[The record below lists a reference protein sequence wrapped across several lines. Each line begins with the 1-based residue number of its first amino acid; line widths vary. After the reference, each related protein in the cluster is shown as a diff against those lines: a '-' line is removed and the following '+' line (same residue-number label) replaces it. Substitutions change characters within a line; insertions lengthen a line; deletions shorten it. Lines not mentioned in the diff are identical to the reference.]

1 MYSIDSVGLP
11 VPDNSGG
18 VDDPRRQHYEK
29 DTPTDPVRFFRN
41 IETCR
46 WSCHIHTSSDCT
58 MTYVNGIQYHVVV
71 VKPGACSQYALGE
84 YNRPPPDL
92 RTINTVGA
100 TANEF
105 WEPLTERSAE
115 PPMVCSVDA
124 CTEKHDRA
132 FVQNLFKNILLKLC
146 TKNEYFTKYNTA
158 YDVVHRHA
166 ITDGF
171 GKIVLCNKHLLN
183 VNRRPAVM
191 RSAWKTKSLT
201 VDVGPTV
208 DFETLAATERER
220 AHAKQYRYVMPTW
233 ERSILTALFPNVTKV
248 PLQTQ
253 NWLQQ
258 ILKKRNRTGTAIRRR
273 TATTATTATN

>member
-1 MYSIDSVGLP
+1 MYSIDNVGLP
-11 VPDNSGG
+11 VPYDKAQMRGYG
-18 VDDPRRQHYEK
+18 VPKESENVAGDAVTTEVPM
-29 DTPTDPVRFFRN
+29 RFYRN
-41 IETCR
+41 VETCR
-46 WSCHIHTSSDCT
+46 WSCHIHTSGDCT

-92 RTINTVGA
+92 RTINSVGA

-105 WEPLTERSAE
+105 WEPLTEHTSE

-124 CTEKHDRA
+124 CTEKHDRV

-146 TKNEYFTKYNTA
+146 SKNEYFTKYNTA
-158 YDVVHRHA
+158 YDMVHRHA
-166 ITDGF
+166 ITNGF

-183 VNRRPAVM
+183 VNRQPTNRKPKTIAAASVL
-191 RSAWKTKSLT
+191 SAD
-201 VDVGPTV
+201 VDV
-208 DFETLAATERER
+208 LAKTERER
-220 AHAKQYRYVMPTW
+220 AHAKQYRYVLPTW
-233 ERSILTALFPNVTKV
+233 ERGILNALFPNITKV

-258 ILKKRNRTGTAIRRR
+258 ILKKRNRNVVPRRR
-273 TATTATTATN
+273 TVTTS